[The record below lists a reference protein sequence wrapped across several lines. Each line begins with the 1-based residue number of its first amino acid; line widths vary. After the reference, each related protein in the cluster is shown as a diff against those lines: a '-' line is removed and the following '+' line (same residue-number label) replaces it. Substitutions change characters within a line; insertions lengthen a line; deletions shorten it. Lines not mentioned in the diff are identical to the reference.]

1 MNVIKTVAPIAI
13 EDLKLYF
20 ADKTISYLINYD
32 DSSIHGEKLITYL
45 GNLDLPSDIEF
56 DSSNENHLA
65 LLKVYFETGS
75 LVSIPSL
82 EFAAMEC
89 LFEYRGIVASNFYE
103 EFIKQNEQTI
113 LEWARRLDS
122 LTLYNLYC
130 VNSDEFHEWVEKEF
144 EEDQSDTTQYVN
156 FVNLLKHEVFYVFF
170 QTTDKNNL
178 RYYSKLFNDYSFK
191 GLNLYSYWAN
201 EVNPMFLLTFGIA
214 SGEVTGESYVEAV
227 TKDSKKEVLEEHDS

>member
-32 DSSIHGEKLITYL
+32 DSSIQGEKLLTYL

-56 DSSNENHLA
+56 DPLNESHLE
-65 LLKVYFETGS
+65 LLKLYLETGS

-82 EFAAMEC
+82 ELAAIEC
-89 LFEYRGIVASNFYE
+89 LFEYRGIAESNFYDT
-103 EFIKQNEQTI
+103 FIKQNEQTMI
-113 LEWARRLDS
+113 EWVRRLDS
-122 LTLYNLYC
+122 LTIFNLYC
-130 VNSDEFHEWVEKEF
+130 IKSDEFHDWVEQEF
-144 EEDQSDTTQYVN
+144 EEDQSDSLQYIN
-156 FVNLLKHEVFYVFF
+156 FVNLLKHEVFYTFF

-178 RYYSKLFNDYSFK
+178 RYYSKLFNDYCFK

-214 SGEVTGESYVEAV
+214 TGEVTGKNYVEAV
-227 TKDSKKEVLEEHDS
+227 TGESEKEVLEEHDS